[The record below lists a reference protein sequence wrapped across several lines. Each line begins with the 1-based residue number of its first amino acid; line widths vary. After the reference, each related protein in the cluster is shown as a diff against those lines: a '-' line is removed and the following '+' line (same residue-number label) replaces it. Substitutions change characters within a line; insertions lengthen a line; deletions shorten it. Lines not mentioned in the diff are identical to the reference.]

1 MLILSPFWLCVGSAM
16 SVSVNIMPVFEQ
28 LGLLEELLSFSVWYN
43 YATIYDSKLGV
54 IGTVGWKEQKR
65 V

>member
-1 MLILSPFWLCVGSAM
+1 M

-43 YATIYDSKLGV
+43 YATIYDAKLGV
-54 IGTVGWKEQKR
+54 IGTVGWKEQKQ

>member
-1 MLILSPFWLCVGSAM
+1 M